1 MLKENREVLKVLVV
15 LLISSTVGDSSC
27 TKRFAQKGLPQAM
40 TLNITYLNEQRPGC
54 SGSAGTWCC
63 L

>member
-40 TLNITYLNEQRPGC
+40 TLNITYLNEQRPG
-54 SGSAGTWCC
+54 
-63 L
+63 